1 MRPVAIVWLLALTAA
16 GAPEPAPVPPPKS
29 PGDAVKAAQPSDWSE
44 IPASDLMVMD
54 LAGGKRVVIQ
64 LAPLFAPVHV
74 ANIRTMARSGYWS
87 KATIYRV
94 VDNWVTQW
102 GLGED
107 VDEGD
112 TLTPLPQGA
121 VARPPEEYARSASGL
136 KLMPLGSPDP
146 YSAMAAY
153 VDGWPA
159 AMQVGGGVNP
169 TYCYG
174 TVGVARDAAPDTGN
188 SSELFAVIGS
198 TARRLDRNYAVVG
211 RVVQGMENLS
221 ALPRGTAEMGV
232 YAKDQPPVAIL
243 SVKIAEDMPA
253 DARPRFEYLKTDS
266 APFAEYVEL
275 ASHRRD
281 YGVPS
286 PGAALCAVP
295 VPVRK
300 VEPKP

>member
-1 MRPVAIVWLLALTAA
+1 MRLVAIFGLLALAA
-16 GAPEPAPVPPPKS
+16 AAPKPAPPQPPKA
-29 PGDAVKAAQPSDWSE
+29 PGEVVKAAKPSDWSE

-54 LAGGKRVVIQ
+54 LPGGKRVVIQ
-64 LAPLFAPVHV
+64 LAPMFAPVHV
-74 ANIRTMARSGYWS
+74 ANIKTMARSGYWS

-102 GLGED
+102 GLGEE
-107 VDEGD
+107 EGVVK
-112 TLTPLPQGA
+112 PALPQGA

-169 TYCYG
+169 TYCYAS
-174 TVGVARDAAPDTGN
+174 VGVARDAAPDTGDG
-188 SSELFAVIGS
+188 SELFTVIGS
-198 TARRLDRNYAVVG
+198 TARRLDRNYALVG
-211 RVVQGMENLS
+211 RVIDGMENLS

-232 YAKDQPPVAIL
+232 YGKEQAPTPIL

-253 DARPRFEYLKTDS
+253 AVRPRFEFLKTDS
-266 APFAEYVEL
+266 AAFAEYVEL

-281 YGVPS
+281 YGVAS

-300 VEPKP
+300 KS

>member
-1 MRPVAIVWLLALTAA
+1 MRPVAIACLFALTAA
-16 GAPEPAPVPPPKS
+16 ASPEPAPPPPLKS
-29 PGDAVKAAQPSDWSE
+29 PGEAVKAAKPSDWSE

-64 LAPLFAPVHV
+64 LAPIFAPVHV

-107 VDEGD
+107 EDEGD
-112 TLTPLPQGA
+112 TITPLPQGA
-121 VARPPEEYARSASGL
+121 VSRPPEEYARSASGL
-136 KLMPLGSPDP
+136 SLMPLGSPDP

-159 AMQVGGGVNP
+159 AMQVGGRVNP

-188 SSELFAVIGS
+188 GSELFAVIGS

-232 YAKDQPPVAIL
+232 YAKDQAPVPIL

-253 DARPRFEYLKTDS
+253 ASRPRFEYLKTDS
-266 APFAEYVEL
+266 APFAEYVGL
-275 ASHRRD
+275 ASHRAD